1 MLDRLTLLLSRCNN
15 FINQYLYVYI
25 VYLNF
30 ICATDVMVGRF
41 QCRSFLLL
49 RYTLIQENSIT
60 TYVGDVP
67 NCSLT
72 CGTRHQF
79 LAPVLISSFSQSW
92 RVEYPAGLHCSMLAF
107 SDTLLILEVS
117 LLLPTVPLEL
127 LR

>member
-1 MLDRLTLLLSRCNN
+1 MLGQ
-15 FINQYLYVYI
+15 FQY
-25 VYLNF
+25 
-30 ICATDVMVGRF
+30 
-41 QCRSFLLL
+41 RSFLVLS
-49 RYTLIQENSIT
+49 YTLIEENSIT
-60 TYVGDVP
+60 IYVADVP

-92 RVEYPAGLHCSMLAF
+92 RVAYPAGLHCSMLAF